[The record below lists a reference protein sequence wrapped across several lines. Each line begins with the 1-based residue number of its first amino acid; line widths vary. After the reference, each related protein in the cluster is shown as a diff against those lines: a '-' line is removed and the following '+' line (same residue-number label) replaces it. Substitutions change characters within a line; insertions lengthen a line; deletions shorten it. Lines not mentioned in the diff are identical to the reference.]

1 MVVVTQN
8 PVLRRRH
15 CMQNYSKIL
24 LIAIASLVLNACSTF
39 VPQQLGGND
48 FADVTP
54 HMAQRRPDVL
64 GQRVRWGGSIASVT
78 SEKDRT
84 CFQVVSHP
92 LDYTARPE
100 EDDRTNG
107 RFIACISGFYD
118 PEIYAV
124 KRQITVIGTLQT
136 PTIGN
141 IGRYPYIFPNLAIET
156 LYLWP
161 KPSPITN
168 VPPYAFGPDPFMYQ
182 AYPWMDDPMD
192 PMSAWGMPW

>member
-1 MVVVTQN
+1 M
-8 PVLRRRH
+8 H
-15 CMQNYSKIL
+15 KISTTIL
-24 LIAIASLVLNACSTF
+24 FAIMTLTLGACSTF
-39 VPQQLGGND
+39 VPAPLGGND

-54 HMAQRRPDVL
+54 HMAQDSPEVL
-64 GQRVRWGGSIASVT
+64 GQRVRWGGSIASV
-78 SEKDRT
+78 SPAKNHT

-92 LDYTARPE
+92 LDYSARPE

-124 KRQITVIGTLQT
+124 KREITVIGTLQT

-141 IGRYPYIFPNLAIET
+141 IGSYKYIFPNLDIET

-161 KPSPITN
+161 KPSPINN
-168 VPPYAFGPDPFMYQ
+168 VPAYEFGPNPFMYQ
-182 AYPWMDDPMD
+182 ADPWLADPMD
-192 PMSAWGMPW
+192 PMNPLGPVDPMSAWYVPW